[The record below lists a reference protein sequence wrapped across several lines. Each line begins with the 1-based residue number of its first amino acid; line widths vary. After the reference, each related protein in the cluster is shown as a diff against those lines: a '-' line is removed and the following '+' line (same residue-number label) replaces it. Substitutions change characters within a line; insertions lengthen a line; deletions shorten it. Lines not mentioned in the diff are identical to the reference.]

1 MEVDFGTY
9 SQHEAQGFLSD
20 KVNLSQNIAKR
31 FLDNSSNN
39 FPNDSVNRLD
49 FEILVEGFLVFM
61 IAARDG
67 LLQEINK
74 KLSNPLN
81 ERRVNLR
88 GNDFENRLTSDS
100 DSKFG
105 QIWNLIHDSIQQP
118 EKVVLTQN
126 IEFWEWDRSKSW
138 LWEINDLRNRTAHRS
153 ILSQNIAVVVGGSTN
168 TKLLVAELTIKPV
181 IRHNQISHEVP
192 ISNPKKETIFES
204 DPKSYFKDCYN
215 KFEKLKTDIRNLL

>member
-1 MEVDFGTY
+1 MEVDFGIY
-9 SQHEAQGFLSD
+9 SQPDAQGFLSD
-20 KVNLSQNIAKR
+20 KVNLSQNIAKK
-31 FLDNSSNN
+31 FLDNISNN

-74 KLSNPLN
+74 QLSNPLN

-88 GNDFENRLTSDS
+88 ENDYENRLKSDP

-105 QIWNLIHDSIQQP
+105 QIWNLIHDSIQKP
-118 EKVVLTQN
+118 EKVILTQN
-126 IEFWEWDRSKSW
+126 IEFWDWDRSRSW
-138 LWEINDLRNRTAHRS
+138 LWEINDLRNRIAHKR
-153 ILSQNIAVVVGGSTN
+153 ILSQAIIATVGGSTN
-168 TKLLVAELTIKPV
+168 TKLIIAELSNKPV
-181 IRHNQISHEVP
+181 IKHNQTSHEIP
-192 ISNPKKETIFES
+192 IPNPKKESIFES
-204 DPKSYFKDCYN
+204 DPKLYFEDCYS